1 MKERPFQSLIHD
13 LHELSR
19 ASKLQPNNTSPK
31 TDNARHQAVVRDRSD
46 GIWRWSAPHHQA
58 ALSPVNGEFHEHTTL
73 GLVRSILCAID
84 DVESRQVA
92 ISFVPE

>member
-1 MKERPFQSLIHD
+1 MQGIKQWCEIGAM
-13 LHELSR
+13 
-19 ASKLQPNNTSPK
+19 ASG
-31 TDNARHQAVVRDRSD
+31 D
-46 GIWRWSAPHHQA
+46 GQLPTTRA

-73 GLVRSILCAID
+73 GFGRPILCAID